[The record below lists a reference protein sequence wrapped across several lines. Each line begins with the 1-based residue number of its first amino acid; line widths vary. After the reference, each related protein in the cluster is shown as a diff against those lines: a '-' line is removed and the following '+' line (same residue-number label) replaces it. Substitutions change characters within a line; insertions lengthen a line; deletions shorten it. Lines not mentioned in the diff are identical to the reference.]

1 MLMRLPLLLCCL
13 LALLPSAVF
22 AQAEAAPAV
31 GDPAIVREFGRSGEP
46 GSFRARFSR
55 YGAGLVAL
63 QLMDHYA
70 SLEAA
75 RRSIHVPDDYLL
87 LAWNGSDHGLRLLG
101 NGVDPRLPVDLG
113 STAWAYTELPDGVQ
127 FQLAPGQGLELVK
140 TLRHDPAERGF
151 RLTIE
156 LRNTGTE
163 PGGRLALQLLAPALV
178 SRTESMFIGNSSLA
192 IAATTAGDVKHV
204 GVAAGTTQLLEV
216 DLATLS
222 FAGNTNRFFGA
233 FLSPA
238 DAATAAALT
247 GLYVDTVP
255 PQNDTIS
262 GTSANTVARLRMG
275 LSLVVPPRDASTR
288 LEFALYLGPKSYP
301 AFAGLREPGRLAPIL
316 DVDLNPPCC
325 IDVPGGREMAKLLLW
340 LLGIFHGLLGNWGAA
355 IVLLTILVRGALAP
369 LNFHM
374 QKSMRAYGSRM
385 AVLKPKLDAL
395 KTRYADDPKA
405 YQQAM
410 VAFQRENKL
419 FPPVGGCLPI
429 LLTMP
434 IYLGLFSALRT
445 AYELRQQPFL
455 FWIEDL
461 SRADALVPG
470 LLFGWDLNLLP
481 LLWIG
486 LYLLMVLRQPL
497 PSDPQARQMQSI
509 MRWMPVLIGVTLYGY
524 AAALLIYMVT
534 SMVWSLFESAMIK
547 KILGPVDP
555 NVAAMTPTPM

>member
-1 MLMRLPLLLCCL
+1 MLMRLPLLLFCL
-13 LALLPSAVF
+13 LALVPTAGV
-22 AQAEAAPAV
+22 AQGEAAPAA
-31 GDPAIVREFGRSGEP
+31 GDPAIVREFGVAGQP
-46 GSFRARFSR
+46 GSFRARFSK

-75 RRSIHVPDDYLL
+75 RRSTHVPDDYLL
-87 LAWNGSDHGLRLLG
+87 LAWNGSDHALRLLG
-101 NGVDPRLPVDLG
+101 NVVDPRLPVDLG
-113 STAWAYTELPDGVQ
+113 TAVWDYTELADGVQ
-127 FQLAPGQGLELVK
+127 FKLAPGQGLELVK

-163 PGGRLALQLLAPALV
+163 PGGRIAMQLLAPALV
-178 SRTESMFIGNSSLA
+178 SRAESSLIGNSSVA
-192 IAATTAGDVKHV
+192 IAATAAGDVKHV
-204 GVAAGTTQLLEV
+204 GVAAGKTQLLEV
-216 DLATLS
+216 DLATLA

-238 DAATAAALT
+238 DATSAAALT
-247 GLYVDTVP
+247 GLYADTVP
-255 PQNDTIS
+255 ALDDKIS
-262 GTSANTVARLRMG
+262 GTLANTVARLRMG
-275 LSLVVPPRDASTR
+275 LSLVVPPRDASTTV
-288 LEFALYLGPKSYP
+288 EFALYLGPKSYP
-301 AFAGLREPGRLAPIL
+301 VFAGLREPERLAPIL

-325 IDVPGGREMAKLLLW
+325 IDVPGGRAMAKLLLW
-340 LLGIFHGLLGNWGAA
+340 LLGMFHGLLGNWGAA
-355 IVLLTILVRGALAP
+355 IVLLTLLVRGALAP

-395 KTRYADDPKA
+395 KTRYADDAKA

-486 LYLLMVLRQPL
+486 LYLAMVLRQPL

-524 AAALLIYMVT
+524 AAALMVYMVT
-534 SMVWSLFESAMIK
+534 SMLWSLFESAMIK